1 MAQEVKFPYQA
12 VVRDSK
18 DHNLWNQ
25 KPVKVNVVITQNG
38 QTKWEENFTDT
49 TNFNGL
55 LSFNVGEGTPANCT
69 NCNLE
74 LIDWS
79 DNVVI
84 TSTFTDPNDGDRVI
98 SVVETPVMAVPYALQ
113 AKNAPL
119 TLTTPQIV
127 KYISEVKV
135 NDQQNDVDSILDAIV
150 ANPNG
155 LKQYCKDT
163 VYHYFMNHKQEMRD
177 LALYFIRMVDAQD
190 IDDANA
196 AVSQDVKNHALA
208 IVKQYAKDNKNV
220 AKEILLDYVAS
231 TSKQDIKDLFNAVK
245 NNPAFDTVGDILAD
259 TAIKYIE
266 AHPEKVREV
275 VEYYIDHATTGQ
287 VDELQ
292 NMLKS
297 NQVVYAHLVSKFDN
311 HLKNYLTSHHY
322 LQGECGDST
331 IVFCD
336 LVERVQTLQNS
347 VKNNCKFSIAIEAA
361 TTNGYNV
368 TLTAAFT
375 PFVIGEATDDL
386 AVYFVKQGENDIPV
400 DIDINDIN
408 FIEDGTIA
416 KFTVDPNFEPGT
428 FTGYSLKVVRTST
441 VNSCTSTETQ
451 AF

>member
-38 QTKWEENFTDT
+38 ETKWEENFTDT

-84 TSTFTDPNDGDRVI
+84 KSTFKDPNDGDRQI

-231 TSKQDIKDLFNAVK
+231 TSKQDIKELFDAVK

-322 LQGECGDST
+322 LQGVCGDST

-336 LVERVQTLQNS
+336 LVGRVQTLQNS

-361 TTNGYNV
+361 TVGFNV
-368 TLTAAFT
+368 TLTSAFT
-375 PFVIGEATDDL
+375 PFVTGNDQDDL
-386 AVYFVKQGENDIPV
+386 AVYLVKQGENDIHV
-400 DIDINDIN
+400 TDLGISFND
-408 FIEDGTIA
+408 A
-416 KFTVDPNFEPGT
+416 KDVATFTVDPSDYFEPGT
-428 FTGYSLKVVRTST
+428 FTGNSLKVVRTST